1 MDKLYKFYEAELGGK
16 NFYGILEK
24 KIREK
29 SNHFNQSI
37 LFPGVDSSSLI
48 TYSESEEVRSG
59 DIRID
64 MPTLCGNPN
73 SKLKILFL
81 GLEPRHT
88 DNMYNIMKV
97 GNKVFATPF
106 AIDRW
111 YSNSK
116 QSVYASAF
124 KKFLSKDGLFLFSDF
139 VKEYEVFDPKQKGLN
154 DEIARTNF
162 KNKFS
167 DKYQTILEKEIEIFE
182 PTIIIGLG
190 KTDINKK
197 VDKKWLKQFN
207 VNIISHPTNGN
218 FNRMQNELTEILK

>member
-1 MDKLYKFYEAELGGK
+1 MEKLTQFYEDKLGGK
-16 NFYGILEK
+16 DFYGILERK
-24 KIREK
+24 SREK
-29 SNHFNQSI
+29 SSLFNQSI
-37 LFPGVDSSSLI
+37 VFPKVNSSSSI

-59 DIRID
+59 DLRID
-64 MPTLCGNPN
+64 MPIVCGNPK

-106 AIDRW
+106 GIDRW

-124 KKFLSKDGLFLFSDF
+124 KKFVTSDGLFLFSDF
-139 VKEYEVFDPKQKGLN
+139 VKEYKVIDPKQKKLN
-154 DEIARTNF
+154 DENARANF
-162 KNKFS
+162 EKKFS
-167 DKYQTILEKEIEIFE
+167 ETYKAILEKEIEIFE
-182 PTIIIGLG
+182 PTLIIGLG

-197 VDKKWLKQFN
+197 VDKQWLKQFN

-218 FNRMQNELTEILK
+218 FNRMQSELTEILK